1 MDRVGVVVHR
11 GPALGHAGV
20 HEGGH
25 HHPAGVEAQHVGG
38 VVAPLGVAGARA
50 GRVAG
55 LPVLHL
61 VHLLLQKEEDTE
73 GSRQDIGYEQSIG
86 RGVPFSVNM
95 LLILNG
101 HFRGCPLK
109 K

>member
-1 MDRVGVVVHR
+1 MSFILPTKKEKWLIRPPDYTIHLSSSINQKREPNWPGPTCRVDRVGVVVHR

-50 GRVAG
+50 GRVA
-55 LPVLHL
+55 
-61 VHLLLQKEEDTE
+61 
-73 GSRQDIGYEQSIG
+73 
-86 RGVPFSVNM
+86 
-95 LLILNG
+95 
-101 HFRGCPLK
+101 
-109 K
+109 